1 MRTAGGSGCVLLP
14 ATAETCPGSPRPT
27 PVRCV
32 GASVPQLDGWSSVPP
47 ARGAVPPGGQASPSY
62 PPGLWLTL
70 TTQRCPH
77 LPLLLLWSPGTGGC
91 SAGGRGPWLGVTI
104 SRHGRRPGLSMV
116 MASRPRTRQGLQ
128 RRQAGQSWPRSTAKA
143 PGTRVPRAAGQPA
156 GTGALASLAA
166 LCCLACPPT
175 APTGPGRRATL
186 LPGVCCLSPWTRC
199 CAVASLWPQAP
210 AVHLWVQSRAT
221 EASQDHKDPI
231 PSPSPLPATWP
242 ATSAVSQCHP
252 GLAKLP
258 SRVGLP
264 LPRLQAGQG
273 LLFFPLWPGP
283 TCPRVAATHWLTG
296 LEAQEDLPVHSPA
309 ARSRPS
315 AWTARHSP
323 SCRWAVQLFP
333 GSPGSPAGA
342 CPASKA
348 GPGPTQD
355 EGPLPASQPPSPP
368 AKVLPSGPHFSAA
381 ARGSGQSFAPHLW
394 GMGKGGRGL
403 AAGVSGLV
411 NKEVGVS
418 NVPGRLGESSR
429 ILVRG
434 PRAPSLP
441 AAAHWPPGPSQ
452 EYQVVGKAP
461 STCATPAR
469 PRQCPWELG
478 CS

>member
-1 MRTAGGSGCVLLP
+1 
-14 ATAETCPGSPRPT
+14 
-27 PVRCV
+27 
-32 GASVPQLDGWSSVPP
+32 
-47 ARGAVPPGGQASPSY
+47 
-62 PPGLWLTL
+62 
-70 TTQRCPH
+70 
-77 LPLLLLWSPGTGGC
+77 
-91 SAGGRGPWLGVTI
+91 
-104 SRHGRRPGLSMV
+104 MV

-143 PGTRVPRAAGQPA
+143 PGTRVLRAAGQPA

-166 LCCLACPPT
+166 ICCLACPPT

-199 CAVASLWPQAP
+199 CAAASLWPQAP
-210 AVHLWVQSRAT
+210 ASISGSSHGPLRPLRTTRIPFPHHPLCLPPGPPPLLCPSATQGWLSSPAGRGSLCPGSRLDRAFCSSHSGQDQLVQG
-221 EASQDHKDPI
+221 
-231 PSPSPLPATWP
+231 W
-242 ATSAVSQCHP
+242 
-252 GLAKLP
+252 
-258 SRVGLP
+258 LP
-264 LPRLQAGQG
+264 LQG
-273 LLFFPLWPGP
+273 DP
-283 TCPRVAATHWLTG
+283 ATHWLTG

-368 AKVLPSGPHFSAA
+368 AKVLPSGPHLSAA

-411 NKEVGVS
+411 VNKEVGVS

-429 ILVRG
+429 ILVCG